1 HHGIFTRMD
10 LDQWTWCT
18 PFALCCFSSAAIGFA
33 ALTGWISLRTVYD
46 IRSTAIGILTVFGT
60 SALILDQNAEA
71 RMYGLFLV
79 IASLLILQ
87 FQLNNRTEA
96 HSRGLL
102 ASNACING
110 ALVQTH
116 LFGILYSGVF
126 LIAQMGFDRSR
137 GIVRAGHYGRNLQ
150 TKAGEVRLK

>member
-1 HHGIFTRMD
+1 
-10 LDQWTWCT
+10 
-18 PFALCCFSSAAIGFA
+18 
-33 ALTGWISLRTVYD
+33 
-46 IRSTAIGILTVFGT
+46 AIGILTVFDT

-150 TKAGEVRLK
+150 TKAGEVRLKVPKLRQQTCEPAN